1 MNQKQIIFLIDDE
14 NDNQR
19 LDKAITVLLKDFS
32 RTTIK
37 NWIQKGQ
44 VLVDNERAEPKHKV
58 HKGQKIEVTPIIEDR
73 HEATPEK
80 IDFTVLFED
89 EDILIVEK
97 PSGLVVH
104 PGHGNPKGTLQYGLL
119 YYLPD
124 LKHLPRAGLIHRL
137 DKNTSGLLIVAKTNR
152 AYTTMVAELEQRNIM
167 REYRAICVGAM
178 TSGATIEASIARDP
192 RNRIKF
198 STAENGKRAVTNYRI
213 LKKFDHHTYIGLRLE
228 TGRTH
233 QIRVHM
239 SHIKYPILGDSL
251 YGNRLMIPSGA
262 SDYLKSALRQ
272 LKRQALH
279 ASKLTFVHPFTK
291 EKVSIDSEIPE
302 DMFTILSELSGSN
315 LTREEV
321 NSLEYPE

>member
-1 MNQKQIIFLIDDE
+1 MNQKKIVFLINDE

-32 RTTIK
+32 RTSIK
-37 NWIQKGQ
+37 SWINSGR

-58 HKGQKIEVTPIIEDR
+58 HKGQKIEVTPFIEDR
-73 HEATPEK
+73 LEATPEK
-80 IDFTVLFED
+80 IDFTVFFED

-104 PGHGNPKGTLQYGLL
+104 PGHGNPNGTLQNGLL

-239 SHIKYPILGDSL
+239 SHIKYPVLGDSL

-262 SDYLKSALRQ
+262 SERLQRTLRQ

-279 ASKLTFVHPFTK
+279 ASKVTFVHPFTK

-302 DMFTILSELSGSN
+302 DMFTILSELSGDS
-315 LTREEV
+315 LTREEI
-321 NSLEYPE
+321 NSLEYPK